1 MRLNG
6 SPRLRGWWM
15 SRVIRG
21 ARLDRNPLR
30 RGIDRMETCL
40 LAVLFIALA
49 AGAPFAVRAASHAAF
64 VGALQARQQEMA
76 TRHHVAAA
84 LTSAAAPA
92 NGYGLPA
99 YVLAPAT
106 WTSAT
111 GVHRAGNVPVL
122 PGSPKGTPVTV
133 WTDDSTGYLA
143 GPPLTVSDAASQ
155 ADAIMVGVI
164 VMAGIA
170 CVCGTAAIRQLANH
184 RRMAA
189 WEADWV
195 STAQAWNR
203 QRW

>member
-1 MRLNG
+1 MRLSG
-6 SPRLRGWWM
+6 SSHLRGWWM

-30 RGIDRMETCL
+30 RGIDRVESLL

-49 AGAPFAVRAASHAAF
+49 VGAPFAVRAASHAAY

-76 TRHHVAAA
+76 TRHQVQAA

-92 NGYGLPA
+92 SGYGLPA
-99 YVLAPAT
+99 YVLVPAT
-106 WTSAT
+106 WTSAV
-111 GVHRAGNVPVL
+111 GVHRSGDVPAL

-133 WTDDSTGYLA
+133 WVDDRTGYLD
-143 GPPLTVSDAASQ
+143 GPPLTVSEAASQ

-164 VMAGIA
+164 VASGIA
-170 CVCGTAAIRQLANH
+170 AIGGAAAIRQLVNC

-195 STAQAWNR
+195 TTAPAWNR

>member
-92 NGYGLPA
+92 NGYGLPT

-122 PGSPKGTPVTV
+122 PGSPQGTPVTV
-133 WTDDSTGYLA
+133 GTDDSTGYLA

-164 VMAGIA
+164 VAAGIA
-170 CVCGTAAIRQLANH
+170 CVCGTAAIRQLANR

-195 STAQAWNR
+195 STARVWNR

>member
-111 GVHRAGNVPVL
+111 GIHRAGDVPVL

-195 STAQAWNR
+195 STAQVWNR

>member
-1 MRLNG
+1 MRLSG
-6 SPRLRGWWM
+6 SPHLRGWWL

-21 ARLDRNPLR
+21 GRLDRNPLR
-30 RGIDRMETCL
+30 RGIDRVETCL

-49 AGAPFAVRAASHAAF
+49 AGAPFIVRAASHAAYI
-64 VGALQARQQEMA
+64 GALQARQQEMA
-76 TRHHVAAA
+76 ARHQVRAA

-92 NGYGLPA
+92 SGYGIPT

-106 WTSAT
+106 WTSAI
-111 GVHRAGNVPVL
+111 GVHRAGDVPAL
-122 PGSPKGTPVTV
+122 PGSPKGTPITV
-133 WTDDSTGYLA
+133 WADDSTGYLD
-143 GPPLTVSDAASQ
+143 GPPLTVSEAASQ

-164 VMAGIA
+164 VAAGIA
-170 CVCGTAAIRQLANH
+170 YVGGTVAIRQLFNH

-195 STAQAWNR
+195 ATAPGWNR